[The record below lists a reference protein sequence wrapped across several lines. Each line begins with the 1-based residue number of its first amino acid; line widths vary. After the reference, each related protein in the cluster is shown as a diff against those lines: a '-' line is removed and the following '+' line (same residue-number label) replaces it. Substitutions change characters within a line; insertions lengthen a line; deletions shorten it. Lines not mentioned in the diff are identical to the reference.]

1 MGENRPMREVR
12 FEQIGMK
19 NFCCYIDEM
28 KLDFKSNEIVLLT
41 GPNGVG
47 KSTIFDCLP
56 YTLYGVN
63 SKGAHG
69 DDVVNDIVGRNCHT
83 WLDFDIDS
91 IKYRIDRYHK
101 HSKYGNI
108 VLLKRNGVDIKK
120 GQREVLPEIE
130 RLLVPQKLFMNTL
143 LFGQKVKNFFT
154 DLTDSEKKEI
164 FRKVLL
170 LDDYVLYYNET
181 SERLKK
187 ISREITDIDSLMSV
201 KNQLRDDAK
210 FQVTLLEEAKLEFEK
225 DKMNEVSIYELQ
237 LEKLGERLETVTKE
251 IELLKE
257 QASGVEEINIEI
269 NKTEQEIV
277 TSDSNLGTMYQEI
290 NTKKQLKIA
299 ELQNEVLKSN
309 GEVDTKYIL
318 LHDKIKEAFD
328 SEKERIS
335 QETFDLSNQKN
346 QLENQV
352 VAIELQIDSYKNENA
367 EFKENIIDKKIATCP
382 TCHQTIGPGTFQNL
396 RNVMEENNKRILLL
410 KDENIKTKEKASLIG
425 IRYNELS
432 DETEKNIDKRNKN
445 LNTLNNEKRVE
456 LQKVRDRL
464 DELLDQVEKSSVEQ
478 LDRMTKKT
486 IERTTSLKDKKQKLE
501 MELNNKKRKLEII
514 KEREDN
520 VFQTNS
526 QIRTTEELLSR
537 KREEEYDDTQL
548 KSYIGKIVTFSV
560 KIKELG
566 ENKERLEEDIE
577 VLEFWKVGFS
587 SSGIPSLLI
596 DEAIPFMNKQVS
608 YYLDRISNGRYIVS
622 FDTLK
627 ATKEGEFRDK
637 ISVNVLD
644 NLTKANSRVKLS
656 GGQTRLIDIATILTL
671 CDLQS
676 SVQDIKFNIILF
688 DEIFDSLDD
697 ENIGYVSNL
706 LRSLIVD
713 KSVNIISHRHIDQI
727 EADEVLNFF

>member
-1 MGENRPMREVR
+1 MREVK

-28 KLDFKSNEIVLLT
+28 KLDFSSDKIVLLT

-69 DDVVNDIVGRNCHT
+69 DDVVNDIVGKDCYT
-83 WLDFDIDS
+83 WLDFKVDDVR
-91 IKYRIDRYHK
+91 YRLDRYHK
-101 HSKYGNI
+101 HHRYGNT
-108 VLLKRNGVDIKK
+108 VFLKRNGIDIKK

-154 DLTDSEKKEI
+154 DLTDTEKKEI

-187 ISREITDIDSLMSV
+187 ILKEIIDTDSLISI

-210 FQVTLLEEAKLEFEK
+210 FQVTLLKEAKREFEK
-225 DKMNEVSIYELQ
+225 NKMNEVSIYELK
-237 LEKLGERLETVTKE
+237 LEELRERFETATKE
-251 IELLKE
+251 IKLLRE
-257 QASGVEEINIEI
+257 QASGVEEITLEI
-269 NKTEQEIV
+269 NKVGQEILI
-277 TSDSNLGTMYQEI
+277 SDSNLGTLFQEI
-290 NTKKQLKIA
+290 NTKKQLRIA
-299 ELQNEVLKSN
+299 ELQNKLLKSN
-309 GEVDTKYIL
+309 EEVDTKCIL
-318 LHDKIKEAFD
+318 LHDKIKEEFD

-335 QETFDLSNQKN
+335 QEVFNLGNQKN

-352 VAIELQIDSYKNENA
+352 VAIELRIDSIKDENA
-367 EFKENIIDKKIATCP
+367 ELKENIIDKEVATCP
-382 TCHQTIGPGTFQNL
+382 TCHQTIGPETFQNL
-396 RNVMEENNKRILLL
+396 RNVMEENNKRILLAE
-410 KDENIKTKEKASLIG
+410 DELVETREKVSSIG
-425 IRYNELS
+425 IQYNELG
-432 DETEKNIDKRNKN
+432 DEVQKNMDKRDKN
-445 LNTLNNEKRVE
+445 LNALNNEKRVE
-456 LQKVRDRL
+456 FQKVRSRF
-464 DELLDQVEKSSVEQ
+464 DELSDQIEKSSKEQ
-478 LDRMTKKT
+478 LDKMTKET
-486 IERTTSLKDKKQKLE
+486 IERTTSLKDRKQKLE
-501 MELNNKKRKLEII
+501 MELNNKKQKLEII
-514 KEREDN
+514 KEREN
-520 VFQTNS
+520 YVLQTSS
-526 QIRTTEELLSR
+526 QVRTTEELLSH

-548 KSYIGKIVTFSV
+548 KSYVEKIVTFDV
-560 KIKELG
+560 GIKGLG
-566 ENKERLEEDIE
+566 ENKERLEEAVK

-608 YYLDRISNGRYIVS
+608 YYLDRISNGRYLVS

-656 GGQTRLIDIATILTL
+656 GGQTRLVDIATILTL

-676 SVQDIKFNIILF
+676 SVQDVKFNIVLF

-727 EADEVLNFF
+727 EADEVLSFF